1 MELWQFDHFSFGGQF
16 FLVILLYLLSLY
28 WVASLFTSKY
38 FLLCSVFFLLWMFL
52 CILKVY
58 DILDLGGLSFLFNQ
72 LIPAPVTGIGIICF
86 FIGVIGIVLG
96 VRRVFLNQ
104 QAGF

>member
-1 MELWQFDHFSFGGQF
+1 MGAWQFDLLSFGAQF

-28 WVASLFTSKY
+28 WVASLFTYKY
-38 FLLCSVFFLLWMFL
+38 LLLCSVLILLVDIPL
-52 CILKVY
+52 ILKVY
-58 DILDLGGLSFLFNQ
+58 DILDLGGFSFLFNQ

-96 VRRVFLNQ
+96 VGRVFVNQ
-104 QAGF
+104 EAEF